1 MHVSSIL
8 GPVNLCKIFQRISE
22 VWEDA
27 FKTSNKSP
35 ATSQFL
41 DLLHSM
47 VFELFFYSSDLV
59 VQKIDEKYACIDDA
73 ERYEST
79 ISQNYSRG

>member
-1 MHVSSIL
+1 
-8 GPVNLCKIFQRISE
+8 
-22 VWEDA
+22 
-27 FKTSNKSP
+27 
-35 ATSQFL
+35 
-41 DLLHSM
+41 M